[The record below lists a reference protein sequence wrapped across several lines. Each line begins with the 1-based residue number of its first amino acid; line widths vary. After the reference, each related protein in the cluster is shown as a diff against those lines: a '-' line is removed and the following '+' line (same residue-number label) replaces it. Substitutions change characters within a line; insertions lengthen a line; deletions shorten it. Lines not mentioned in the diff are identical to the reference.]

1 MIDTSVVLTIV
12 VVSLLINII
21 LFIKLMQLKK
31 ELDNV
36 KQSTRLTREEVEK
49 LNERLKR
56 IKTL

>member
-1 MIDTSVVLTIV
+1 MIDTSLVLTIV

>member
-1 MIDTSVVLTIV
+1 MIDTTVVLIIAV
-12 VVSLLINII
+12 ISILMNVI

-36 KQSTRLTREEVEK
+36 RQSTKLTREEVEK
-49 LNERLKR
+49 LNERLRK

>member
-1 MIDTSVVLTIV
+1 MIDTTVA
-12 VVSLLINII
+12 LIIAVISILMNVI

-36 KQSTRLTREEVEK
+36 RQSTKLTREEVEK
-49 LNERLKR
+49 LNERLRK

>member
-31 ELDNV
+31 DLFNV
-36 KQSTRLTREEVEK
+36 IHSTRLTREEVEK